1 MVKDDR
7 RNGYITIKAVHVWMP
22 FIFQLVVLLGG
33 WFSLQQRVDDMRSTI
48 DHMQSEIIELRAHL
62 YR

>member
-22 FIFQLVVLLGG
+22 FIFQLVVLIGG
-33 WFSLQQRVDDMRSTI
+33 WFSLQQRVTDMQATMER
-48 DHMQSEIIELRAHL
+48 MQAEIVELRTHL